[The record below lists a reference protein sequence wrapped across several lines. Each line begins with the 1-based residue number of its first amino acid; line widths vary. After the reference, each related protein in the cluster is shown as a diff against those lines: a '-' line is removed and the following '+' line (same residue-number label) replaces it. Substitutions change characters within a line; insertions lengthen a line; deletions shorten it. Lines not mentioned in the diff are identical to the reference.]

1 MSNMRSARQA
11 AHTAGASA
19 HPRHAQQSPQRTH
32 GTARNTNQP
41 AAQRLACVASA
52 RRCVGVLAALA
63 RFERVLI
70 ERGARLLR
78 RAIRAPLPA
87 RRTRDALH
95 VNRSS
100 IARAARHASARRSL
114 PRSIARRGLRRSV
127 RTCGRYRTRTLHART
142 AQRLLAARRHAR
154 ATRLA
159 LCRAARLL
167 SRLTRRFRSRDRR
180 ALRRCGIGCL
190 LTQRIA
196 RRSEAAARRR
206 SSLLRLPTRLGTH
219 GRLVDTARNHV
230 LLGCGTARRTTAA
243 HTRRSTGC
251 LGGACLGGRVKRR
264 SPTAPRC
271 SPAATVTVRRALRL
285 ARRAISLTRRAC
297 ATLLQILRSSPTSLS
312 SPASRIGAR
321 RATHVSLGNT
331 LRMPLLRLSRRWR
344 HRSRRLRPTRRV
356 TLARAPRTVAAR
368 YVAAP
373 DDHLHLGD
381 LPPLGLQTIDHAA
394 HAAIKRNNPDHEEN
408 DGNGE
413 HRQANGDKRERR

>member
-1 MSNMRSARQA
+1 MCEAVRCTTDSMRSARQ
-11 AHTAGASA
+11 TARTAD
-19 HPRHAQQSPQRTH
+19 PQRTH
-32 GTARNTNQP
+32 GTARNTNQL

-52 RRCVGVLAALA
+52 RRCVGALAALA

-70 ERGARLLR
+70 ERGARLLHR
-78 RAIRAPLPA
+78 VRRAPLPA
-87 RRTRDALH
+87 RRTRDALR
-95 VNRSS
+95 VSRSS
-100 IARAARHASARRSL
+100 IARAARRASARRSL
-114 PRSIARRGLRRSV
+114 PRIIARRGLRRSV
-127 RTCGRYRTRTLHART
+127 RACGRYRTRALHART

-154 ATRLA
+154 ATRFA

-230 LLGCGTARRTTAA
+230 LLGYGTARRTTAA
-243 HTRRSTGC
+243 RTRRTGC
-251 LGGACLGGRVKRR
+251 LDGTCLGGRVKRR

-285 ARRAISLTRRAC
+285 ARRAC

-321 RATHVSLGNT
+321 RTAHVSLGST

-356 TLARAPRTVAAR
+356 TLARAARTVAAR

-381 LPPLGLQTIDHAA
+381 LPPLGLQAIDYAA

-408 DGNGE
+408 DGNSE

>member
-1 MSNMRSARQA
+1 M
-11 AHTAGASA
+11 
-19 HPRHAQQSPQRTH
+19 
-32 GTARNTNQP
+32 
-41 AAQRLACVASA
+41 
-52 RRCVGVLAALA
+52 
-63 RFERVLI
+63 LI
-70 ERGARLLR
+70 ERGARLLHR
-78 RAIRAPLPA
+78 VRRAPLPA
-87 RRTRDALH
+87 RRTRDALR
-95 VNRSS
+95 VSRSS
-100 IARAARHASARRSL
+100 IARAARRASARRSL

-127 RTCGRYRTRTLHART
+127 RACGRYRTRALHART

-154 ATRLA
+154 ATRFA

-230 LLGCGTARRTTAA
+230 LLGYGTARRTTAA
-243 HTRRSTGC
+243 RTRRTG
-251 LGGACLGGRVKRR
+251 CLGGRVKRR

-321 RATHVSLGNT
+321 RTAHVSLGST

-381 LPPLGLQTIDHAA
+381 LPPLGLQTIDYAA

-408 DGNGE
+408 DGNSE

>member
-1 MSNMRSARQA
+1 MDIMRSARR
-11 AHTAGASA
+11 H
-19 HPRHAQQSPQRTH
+19 HAQQAPQRTRGR
-32 GTARNTNQP
+32 GTRNTNQP

-52 RRCVGVLAALA
+52 RRCVGALAALA

-70 ERGARLLR
+70 ERGARLLHR
-78 RAIRAPLPA
+78 VRRAPLPA
-87 RRTRDALH
+87 RRTRDALR
-95 VNRSS
+95 VSRSS
-100 IARAARHASARRSL
+100 IVRAARRASARRSL

-127 RTCGRYRTRTLHART
+127 RACGRYRTRALHART

-154 ATRLA
+154 ATRFA

-196 RRSEAAARRR
+196 RRGEAAARRR

-230 LLGCGTARRTTAA
+230 LLGYGTARRTTAA
-243 HTRRSTGC
+243 RTRRTGC
-251 LGGACLGGRVKRR
+251 LGGTCLGGRVKRR

-312 SPASRIGAR
+312 SPASHIGAR
-321 RATHVSLGNT
+321 RTAHVSLGGT

-356 TLARAPRTVAAR
+356 TLARAARTVAAR

-381 LPPLGLQTIDHAA
+381 LPPLGLQTIDYAA

-408 DGNGE
+408 DGNSE
-413 HRQANGDKRERR
+413 HRQANGNKRERR